1 MEEKEKMRSRSKRTK
16 RSRNKPLRPKPK
28 ATTTLISPLAVADLE
43 EHAYLSRT
51 SSDRGYG
58 PWYARSSRKIL
69 LIFWICDDQ
78 QVDRSC
84 QLLSALG

>member
-51 SSDRGYG
+51 SSDRGYV
-58 PWYARSSRKIL
+58 WYARSSRKIL